1 LGGLLALP
9 AVPTPSSR
17 PLKTAAGSSLAQTSG
32 MPNAAA
38 SGAGGAGAAGA
49 TGAAGARAEAAEA
62 AAGCAGRL
70 PIFFALM
77 GRISEAAA
85 AAAALARRRTCCSTA
100 CMGTGAR
107 DRSANGTL
115 VNNGPRNN

>member
-1 LGGLLALP
+1 MGGLLALP

-49 TGAAGARAEAAEA
+49 RAEAAEAAEA

>member
-1 LGGLLALP
+1 MGGLLALP

-38 SGAGGAGAAGA
+38 SGAGGA
-49 TGAAGARAEAAEA
+49 GAAGARAEAAEA